1 VARIEPSAGRTLVSA
16 LVFAA
21 LVSAN
26 TPCAAALEC
35 PIPQSLSRPGI
46 LKETPAQI
54 AEVETLLS
62 SSDDENHIQLVVSD
76 LRARYPGVENAEIM
90 NYLMTAYCRVVTKLS
105 GLDTQGQQARM
116 DSFASQLSQ
125 IIY

>member
-1 VARIEPSAGRTLVSA
+1 MSA

-26 TPCAAALEC
+26 TLSAAALEC
-35 PIPQSLSRPGI
+35 PVPQSLSRPGI

-54 AEVETLLS
+54 AEVENLLS
-62 SSDDENHIQLVVSD
+62 SSDDENHIQVVVSD

-90 NYLMTAYCRVVTKLS
+90 NYLMTAYCRVVAKLS

>member
-1 VARIEPSAGRTLVSA
+1 VFA
-16 LVFAA
+16 LVFAG

-26 TPCAAALEC
+26 TPSAVALEC
-35 PIPQSLSRPGI
+35 PAAQPLSHPGI
-46 LKETPAQI
+46 LKETPAQV
-54 AEVETLLS
+54 AAVENLLS
-62 SSDDENHIQLVVSD
+62 SGDDENRIQLVVSD
-76 LRARYPGVENAEIM
+76 LRVRYPGVENAEIM
-90 NYLMTAYCRVVTKLS
+90 NYLMTAYCRVVAKLS